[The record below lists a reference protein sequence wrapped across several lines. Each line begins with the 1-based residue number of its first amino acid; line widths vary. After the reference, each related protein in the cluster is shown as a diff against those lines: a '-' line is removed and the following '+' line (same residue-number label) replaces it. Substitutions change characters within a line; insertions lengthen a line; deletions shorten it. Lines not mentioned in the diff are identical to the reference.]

1 MAGKGHKSGFA
12 AIIGRPNV
20 GKSTLINNL
29 IGEKLSIIS
38 DKPQTTRNRIQCVL
52 NRPDYQVVFID
63 TPGIHRPKNK
73 LGEYMVRVAK
83 NALDEVDVIIF
94 IVDVYQG
101 IGGGDRFIAE
111 ELRQIKTPVVLAAN
125 KIDKVGKIEEAE
137 RQAKEFQQ
145 QMEFDDMIMISAV
158 DRTNLDRLE
167 HTIVSYL
174 PIGPKYY
181 PDDMITDQPERFIA
195 AELIREKALELLKEE
210 VPHGIGVEIVS
221 FKERQNKNIIDI
233 NATIY
238 CEKKSHRGIII
249 GKGGKML
256 REIGSRARLDIEKLL
271 GTRIYLELWVKV
283 RKNWRDSAID
293 LKNLGYE

>member
-1 MAGKGHKSGFA
+1 
-12 AIIGRPNV
+12 
-20 GKSTLINNL
+20 
-29 IGEKLSIIS
+29 
-38 DKPQTTRNRIQCVL
+38 
-52 NRPDYQVVFID
+52 
-63 TPGIHRPKNK
+63 
-73 LGEYMVRVAK
+73 MVRVAK

-283 RKNWRDSAID
+283 RKDWRDSAID

>member
-283 RKNWRDSAID
+283 RKDWRDSAID

>member
-238 CEKKSHRGIII
+238 CERKSHRGIII

-283 RKNWRDSAID
+283 RKDWRDSAID